1 MAPGCCFCGRG
12 NRRKSGNHPPIAEE
26 SSIPIEATVNK
37 EQEIKEES
45 AIPIE
50 ANISAEKEESD
61 FPIEAAA
68 SREKG
73 VRTFSYDELA
83 KAAGYFSID
92 DNNRLGLGL
101 TGEVFKGELSNGEVV
116 AIKRLKHQ
124 ANPEHE
130 EMARHQYQ
138 VEAEILSHI
147 EPHQNIV
154 KVIGYC
160 NDASNRLLVYE
171 FVPNNSLKSCL
182 HGNEKQ
188 TIKWSDRLKIALG
201 IAEGL
206 TYLHEICE
214 PRIIHRDIKSANI
227 LLDDKF
233 IPKIGDFGLA
243 KEFMSSHTHVSTAP
257 RGTISYEPPEYYA
270 ADLSTKLTEKSD
282 VFSFGVVLLELITG
296 KFAILGGDERL
307 VDWALSPLKQVLET
321 NNKEDLDMKK
331 YNNLVDFKLQKDN
344 DKKEMS
350 RMIYCAAACV
360 YKPMKL
366 RPKMS
371 EIVEV
376 LKGNKE
382 PTDYIWL
389 RNDTQYLYQGSP
401 YPPLP
406 EALRPAVP

>member
-12 NRRKSGNHPPIAEE
+12 NRRKSEE

-37 EQEIKEES
+37 EQEIKEKT

-50 ANISAEKEESD
+50 ANISTEKGESTI
-61 FPIEAAA
+61 PIEAAA
-68 SREKG
+68 NRKKG
-73 VRTFSYDELA
+73 VRTFSHEELA
-83 KAAGYFSID
+83 KAARYFSIS
-92 DNNRLGLGL
+92 DNNRLGDGL
-101 TGEVFKGELSNGEVV
+101 TGEVFKGELPNGEVV
-116 AIKRLKHQ
+116 AIKRFKHQ

-130 EMARHQYQ
+130 KLARNQYEM
-138 VEAEILSHI
+138 EAEILSRI

-160 NDASNRLLVYE
+160 DDASNRLLVYE

-182 HGNEKQ
+182 HGKEEH

-201 IAEGL
+201 IAKGL
-206 TYLHEICE
+206 AYLHEICK

-227 LLDDKF
+227 LLGDEF

-243 KEFMSSHTHVSTAP
+243 KEFMSSHTHVSTGP
-257 RGTISYEPPEYYA
+257 RGTISYEPPEYYI
-270 ADLSTKLTEKSD
+270 ADLRGKLTEKSD

-296 KFAILGGDERL
+296 KFAILGDNERL
-307 VDWALSPLKQVLET
+307 VNWALSPLKQVLET
-321 NNKEDLDMKK
+321 DNKEDLDMEK

-344 DKKEMS
+344 GKKEIS

-371 EIVEV
+371 QIVEV
-376 LKGNKE
+376 LEGNKE
-382 PTDYIWL
+382 PMDYIWL

-401 YPPLP
+401 YALP